1 MIERT
6 MMFTTTKTST
16 TATAVALAVAG
27 ALLLGAAPAQADPDA
42 PGCAVTSAEADHVH
56 GVVVFDLRCDE
67 PRDVVV
73 DATAWHGDADDHQVV
88 DTRTV
93 TKHVGAGERWSSA
106 IAFATDTDPST
117 DQITAQVL
125 SWIDQGD
132 TQERPAILATV
143 AG

>member
-1 MIERT
+1 
-6 MMFTTTKTST
+6 MFTTTKKPLTVP
-16 TATAVALAVAG
+16 AVLTLAG
-27 ALLLGAAPAQADPDA
+27 AMLFGATPAHADPDA
-42 PGCAVTSAEADHVH
+42 PGCTVTSAAADHVH

-73 DATAWHGDADDHQVV
+73 DATAWHGGADDHDLV
-88 DTRTV
+88 DAQTD

-106 IAFATDTDPST
+106 IAFATDTNPST

-132 TQERPAILATV
+132 TRERPAVLATF

>member
-1 MIERT
+1 MST
-6 MMFTTTKTST
+6 MTKTRT
-16 TATAVALAVAG
+16 VAAVTVLAG
-27 ALLLGAAPAQADPDA
+27 AVLLGATPAHADPDA
-42 PGCAVTSAEADHVH
+42 PGCTVTSAGADHVH

-73 DATAWHGDADDHQVV
+73 DANAWHGDADDHDLV
-88 DTRTV
+88 DAQTV
-93 TKHVGAGERWSSA
+93 SKHVAAGEQWSSA

-132 TQERPAILATV
+132 TRERPAVLATL